1 VSASPPLAPQ
11 KILRIRR
18 DYNSWVNDE
27 TLEDYAL
34 RYTPRHFRKW
44 SEARVAHTAFGA
56 TSFLALEAIGGAI
69 ALSYGFSNALW
80 AILVVG
86 LITFLTGLP
95 ISYYAAKHGLDM
107 DLLTRGAGF
116 GYLGSTLTSL
126 VYASFTFIFFALEAA
141 ILGLAV
147 QMVTGWP
154 IWVCYLVAS
163 IGVVPLVMHGIT
175 LISRLQLWTQP
186 LWLLL
191 LVLPYAFVAW
201 KEPERFVEFT
211 SLAGKVSGSSGFDTL
226 MFGAAATVAFSL
238 VVQIGEQVDYLRFLP
253 ERTPANAHR
262 WWAAVLVAGPGW
274 ILPGMLKMLGGAFLA
289 FLVLQQQVPTDKA
302 IDPNHMYLAG
312 FAQVFDDPAWVLAV
326 TVVFVIVSQ
335 VKINLTNA
343 YAGSL
348 AWSNFFARL
357 THSHPGRVVWLVFN
371 VLIAVLLM
379 VLGVFEALERVLGL
393 YSNVAIA
400 WVGAL
405 VADLVINKPMGWSP
419 KHIEFRRAYLYDINP
434 VGLGAMLAASVLGV
448 VAYAGAFGPVAQA
461 FAPFLALGTS
471 LVVSPLLA
479 WQTQGRWYL
488 ARTDRPAWAPGEMVR
503 CSVCENQYESDD
515 MAWCPAYGAA
525 ICSLCCTLES
535 RCHDRCKSGSRSAE
549 QVRAALAR
557 VLPARLAAHVNS
569 RVSHYLV
576 VVVSLV
582 GLLAVLLGVVYEQQ
596 AGAALPG
603 LAGPL
608 PAQALRT
615 PFLQAFALLALALAV
630 GAWWMVLASES
641 RHRAEDESNRQ
652 NQLLSREIEAHG
664 RTHAALQ
671 AAKDL
676 AEAANQAKTRYVA
689 GITHEL
695 RTPLNSI
702 LGYAQILMKDER
714 LPADPRRA
722 VATIH
727 RSGEHLHGLIDGLL
741 DLARIEAGR
750 LRLDPA
756 PLPMREF
763 LDDLVRMVAPQAAAR
778 GLDFALQTEGR
789 VPAYIRADA
798 KRLRQIL
805 INLLGNAIRFTD
817 AGRITLRI
825 DFSREVA
832 RLQVIDTGIGIAEQD
847 LERIFMPFE
856 RGSAGRRSGDTGTG
870 LGLTITHLLTQL
882 MGGELTVHSQPGQ
895 GSTFTVRL
903 YLSEIA
909 APAQRSVTH
918 HRPVTGYLGPRR
930 HLLVVDDHPTQR
942 QMLAGM
948 LLPLGFVIREAASGR
963 ECLESVAD
971 QRPDA
976 VLLDITMDDMDGW
989 ETARRLR
996 LQEQR
1001 DAEAT
1006 GQPLAPMPVV
1016 MVSAN
1021 AFENRPD
1028 KLDAAGAQ
1036 AFVDKPV
1043 IESELLVALQ
1053 KHLQLEWVAELT
1065 LPGWAPPPVVPAA
1078 HSPSRLLAEQAV
1090 PLLRLARLGHAQGLR
1105 LALDTLDATDPLPG
1119 ASPTQRSEVALLRE
1133 LVERF
1138 AFDEVV
1144 QRLRP
1149 LVQAADEAD
1158 LEADHEAAPPPGPG
1172 LPGRQAAGGQ
1182 P

>member
-1 VSASPPLAPQ
+1 LQPAAPQ
-11 KILRIRR
+11 KIFRIRR
-18 DYNSWVNDE
+18 DYNSWVADE

-44 SEARVAHTAFGA
+44 SEARVANTAFGA

-69 ALSYGFSNALW
+69 ALSYGFTNALW

-86 LITFLTGLP
+86 LITFLSGLP
-95 ISYYAAKHGLDM
+95 ISYYAAKYGLDM

-116 GYLGSTLTSL
+116 GYLGSTITSL

-141 ILGLAV
+141 ILALAL
-147 QMVTGWP
+147 QMAFDWP
-154 IWVCYLVAS
+154 LPLCYLIAS
-163 IGVVPLVMHGIT
+163 LGVIPLVMHGIT
-175 LISRLQLWTQP
+175 LISRLQLWSQP
-186 LWLLL
+186 VWLLL
-191 LVLPYAFVAW
+191 FILPYAFVAW
-201 KEPERFVEFT
+201 KQPERFAEFT
-211 SLAGKVSGSSGFDTL
+211 TLAGKVSGSAGFDAV

-253 ERTPANAHR
+253 EKTPQSARR
-262 WWAAVLVAGPGW
+262 WWTAVVLAGPGW
-274 ILPGMLKMLGGAFLA
+274 ILPGMVKMLGGAFLA
-289 FLVLQQQVPTDKA
+289 FLVLQQQLPTDKA
-302 IDPNHMYLAG
+302 VDPTHMYLAG
-312 FAQVFDDPAWVLAV
+312 FDYVFRSPGWVLAA
-326 TVVFVIVSQ
+326 TLLFVLVSQ

-379 VLGVFEALERVLGL
+379 MLGVFEALERVLGL

-405 VADLVINKPMGWSP
+405 VADLVINKPLGWSP
-419 KHIEFRRAYLYDINP
+419 RHIEFRRAYLYDINP
-434 VGLGAMLAASVLGV
+434 VGLGAMLVAATLAV
-448 VAYAGAFGPVAQA
+448 VAYAGAFGEVAQA
-461 FAPFLALGTS
+461 YAPFIALFAS
-471 LVVSPLLA
+471 LLVSPLLA
-479 WQTQGRWYL
+479 WWTRGRWYL
-488 ARTDRPAWAPGEMVR
+488 ARHDPPRWRPGESVA
-503 CSVCENQYESDD
+503 CSVCENNFESED
-515 MAWCPAYGAA
+515 MAWCPAYGAP

-535 RCHDRCKSGSRSAE
+535 RCHDRCKSESRAAE
-549 QVRAALAR
+549 QVRHVLVAL
-557 VLPARLAAHVNS
+557 LPARLAAGINF
-569 RVSHYLV
+569 RVAHYLV
-576 VVVSLV
+576 VSVSLIA
-582 GLLAVLLGVVYEQQ
+582 LLGVILGVVYEQQ
-596 AGAALPG
+596 AGLGAASLAALR
-603 LAGPL
+603 A
-608 PAQALRT
+608 
-615 PFLQAFALLALALAV
+615 PFLKAFALLSLTLAV
-630 GAWWMVLASES
+630 GAWWMVLGSES

-652 NQLLSREIEAHG
+652 NLLLTQEIEAHR
-664 RTHAALQ
+664 RTDAALA

-702 LGYAQILMKDER
+702 LGYAQILLKDER
-714 LPADPRRA
+714 LADEPRRA

-763 LDDLVRMVAPQAAAR
+763 LDDLVRMVEPQAAAKQL
-778 GLDFALQTEGR
+778 GFALQTEGR
-789 VPAYIRADA
+789 VPGYVRADA

-817 AGRITLRI
+817 HGSVTLRL
-825 DFSREVA
+825 DFSREVT
-832 RLQVIDTGIGIAEQD
+832 RIQVVDTGIGIAAQD

-856 RGSAGRRSGDTGTG
+856 RGSAGRRSGDAGTG

-882 MGGELTVHSQPGQ
+882 MGGDLTVDSRPGQ

-930 HLLVVDDHPTQR
+930 RLLVVDDHPTQR

-948 LLPLGFVIREAASGR
+948 LLPLGFEIDEAASGS
-963 ECLESVAD
+963 ECLESVAER
-971 QRPDA
+971 RPDA

-996 LQEQR
+996 AQQR
-1001 DAEAT
+1001 HAQEAT
-1006 GQPLAPMPVV
+1006 AAAAAATAMPII

-1028 KLDAAGAQ
+1028 KLAEVGAQ

-1053 KHLQLEWVAELT
+1053 RHLQLEWVAELT
-1065 LPGWAPPPVVPAA
+1065 LPGWVPLVPAPAPPKALPDEHAA
-1078 HSPSRLLAEQAV
+1078 TLI
-1090 PLLRLARLGHAQGLR
+1090 RLARLGHVQGLH
-1105 LALDTLDATDPLPG
+1105 LALDRLADEQPAL
-1119 ASPTQRSEVALLRE
+1119 ASQASALRV

-1138 AFDEVV
+1138 AFDELAE
-1144 QRLRP
+1144 QL
-1149 LVQAADEAD
+1149 QAAR
-1158 LEADHEAAPPPGPG
+1158 
-1172 LPGRQAAGGQ
+1172 RQAEGAAS
-1182 P
+1182 